1 MFLKNRLREKY
12 KSRLAEQK
20 AQLKKPW
27 DKIHKE
33 WIKGRILEIE
43 LILIELE

>member
-1 MFLKNRLREKY
+1 MFLKKKLREKY
-12 KSRLAEQK
+12 KSRLEEQK
-20 AQLKKPW
+20 YQLKKPW
-27 DKIHKE
+27 DKVHRE